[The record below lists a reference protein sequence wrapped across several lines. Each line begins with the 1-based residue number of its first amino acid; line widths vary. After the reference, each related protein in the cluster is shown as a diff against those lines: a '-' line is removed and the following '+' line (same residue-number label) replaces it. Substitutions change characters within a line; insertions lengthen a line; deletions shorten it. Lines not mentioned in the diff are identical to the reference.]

1 MRNRPL
7 KIPANLS
14 ASGQDPTFDRTGT
27 SHRLATVTGMKRWG
41 MLAVAAAAIT
51 FGSTLAM
58 PDVAVAAEGGV
69 FCGSYEANQKVTRSE
84 VLARSRTWLA
94 ARVPYSQSDCFGNR
108 YGAYRTDCSGFV
120 SMAWGLRISY
130 TTHILEQVA
139 HRIDREDLRPGD
151 ALNDREN
158 HVALFIGWAD
168 AAKTRPIVREQAGPD
183 GSRPVQR
190 VWSAATASRYV
201 PLRYNNILE
210 AGSGDT
216 GSDTPVTDK
225 LVVSAGP
232 QISNTGQQQLEI
244 FARGVDGTVITNFH
258 KTSRW
263 AGWQQLGPEVFAGDP
278 VALMNPQTK
287 IVEVYARGT
296 DGKIYHRVDGRWLAL
311 GDTAVAGEP
320 TLFWNDGTKAVE
332 VLARGADGTLLRFT
346 DKWAPVGDRRIEGD
360 PAVADKDVYA
370 RSADGKLI
378 KWDGT
383 SWADQGDKK
392 IVSDPSV
399 AVDQVF
405 VRTESGSVEQ
415 YAAGVWTTLGG
426 KGTGK
431 PSAVFN
437 STTGSIDVVQLGEG
451 GYVEHS
457 RAADKGWTA
466 WAKLGTTKVAEVP
479 TAMYHAQTKT
489 VEVFARTDDGKQIRR
504 FYKEKAGWSQWAVLG
519 DKTVS

>member
-1 MRNRPL
+1 MR
-7 KIPANLS
+7 S
-14 ASGQDPTFDRTGT
+14 
-27 SHRLATVTGMKRWG
+27 WG

-58 PDVAVAAEGGV
+58 PDVAVAAAEGGV
-69 FCGSYEANQKVTRSE
+69 VCGTYEANSKITRSE
-84 VLARSRTWLA
+84 VLARSRTWIS
-94 ARVPYSQSDCFGNR
+94 ARVPYSQSDCFGNK

-139 HRIDREDLRPGD
+139 HRIDWEDLRPGD

-190 VWSAATASRYV
+190 VWSASTARRYV

-210 AGSGDT
+210 AGGGGGTTSE
-216 GSDTPVTDK
+216 TPVTDK

-232 QISNTGQQQLEI
+232 QISNTGQQRLEI
-244 FARGVDGTVITNFH
+244 FTRDTDGTIAMNFH
-258 KTSRW
+258 KSSRW
-263 AGWQQLGPEVFAGDP
+263 NGWQQLGPELFAGDP

-287 IVEVYARGT
+287 LVEVFARGT
-296 DGKIYHRVDGRWLAL
+296 DDKIYRRVDGKWLAL

-320 TLFWNDGTKAVE
+320 TLFWNDKTKAVE
-332 VLARGADGTLLRFT
+332 VLARGADGLLLRFT
-346 DKWAPVGDRRIEGD
+346 DRWAPVGDRKIEGN

-370 RSADGKLI
+370 RSADGKLV

-383 SWADQGDKK
+383 TWADQGDKK

-415 YAAGVWTTLGG
+415 YAAGVWKSLGG
-426 KGTGK
+426 KGTGA

-451 GYVEHS
+451 GVVEHS
-457 RAADKGWTA
+457 RATDGGWSP
-466 WAKLGTTKVAEVP
+466 WAKLGTTKVSGTP

-489 VEVFARTDDGKQIRR
+489 VEVFARTDDGELIRR
-504 FYKEKAGWSQWAVLG
+504 FYKEKAGWSQWARLG
-519 DKTVS
+519 DKAGS

>member
-1 MRNRPL
+1 MR
-7 KIPANLS
+7 S
-14 ASGQDPTFDRTGT
+14 
-27 SHRLATVTGMKRWG
+27 WG

-58 PDVAVAAEGGV
+58 PDVAVAAAEGGV
-69 FCGSYEANQKVTRSE
+69 VCGTYEANSKITRSE
-84 VLARSRTWLA
+84 VLARSRTWIS
-94 ARVPYSQSDCFGNR
+94 ARVPYSQSDCFGNK

-139 HRIDREDLRPGD
+139 HRIDWEDLRPGD

-190 VWSAATASRYV
+190 VWSASNARRYV

-210 AGSGDT
+210 AGSGGT
-216 GSDTPVTDK
+216 TRSETPVTDK
-225 LVVSAGP
+225 LVVNAGP
-232 QISNTGQQQLEI
+232 QISGTGQLEV
-244 FARGVDGTVITNFH
+244 FVRGADDTIITNFH

-263 AGWQQLGPEVFAGDP
+263 SGWQQLGPELFAGDP

-287 IVEVYARGT
+287 IVEVFARGT
-296 DGKIYHRVDGRWLAL
+296 DDKVYRRVDGKWLAV
-311 GDTAVAGEP
+311 GDTAVAGDP
-320 TLFWNDGTKAVE
+320 TLFWNDKTKAVE
-332 VLARGADGTLLRFT
+332 VLARGTDGLLLRFT
-346 DKWAPVGDRRIEGD
+346 DKWAPVGDRKIEGN

-378 KWDGT
+378 KWDGST
-383 SWADQGDKK
+383 WADQGDKK

-415 YAAGVWTTLGG
+415 YAAGVWKSMGG
-426 KGTGK
+426 KGTGA

-451 GYVEHS
+451 GIVEHS
-457 RAADKGWTA
+457 RAIDSGWSS
-466 WAKLGTTKVAEVP
+466 WAKLGTTKASEAP

-489 VEVFARTDDGKQIRR
+489 VEVFARTDDGKLIRR
-504 FYKEKAGWSQWAVLG
+504 FYKEKAGWSQWAVLSG
-519 DKTVS
+519 KSIS

>member
-1 MRNRPL
+1 MR
-7 KIPANLS
+7 S
-14 ASGQDPTFDRTGT
+14 
-27 SHRLATVTGMKRWG
+27 WG

-58 PDVAVAAEGGV
+58 PDVAVAAAEGGV
-69 FCGSYEANQKVTRSE
+69 VCGTYEANSKITRSE
-84 VLARSRTWLA
+84 VLARSRTWIS
-94 ARVPYSQSDCFGNR
+94 ARVPYSQSDCFGNK

-139 HRIDREDLRPGD
+139 HRIDWEDLRPGD

-190 VWSAATASRYV
+190 VWSASNARRYV

-210 AGSGDT
+210 AGSSGST
-216 GSDTPVTDK
+216 GSETPVTDK
-225 LVVSAGP
+225 LVVNAGP
-232 QISNTGQQQLEI
+232 QISNTGMGQLEV
-244 FARGVDGTVITNFH
+244 FARAADDTIITNFH

-263 AGWQQLGPEVFAGDP
+263 SGWQQLGPELFAGDP

-287 IVEVYARGT
+287 IVEVFARGT
-296 DGKIYHRVDGRWLAL
+296 DDKVYRRVDGKWVAL
-311 GDTAVAGEP
+311 GDTAVAGDP
-320 TLFWNDGTKAVE
+320 TLFWNDKTKAVE
-332 VLARGADGTLLRFT
+332 VLARGADGLLLRFT
-346 DKWAPVGDRRIEGD
+346 DQWAPVGDRKIEGN

-370 RSADGKLI
+370 RSADGKLV

-383 SWADQGDKK
+383 TWADQGDKK

-415 YAAGVWTTLGG
+415 YAAGVWKSMGG
-426 KGTGK
+426 KGTGA

-451 GYVEHS
+451 GLVEHS
-457 RAADKGWTA
+457 RATDNGWTA
-466 WAKLGTTKVAEVP
+466 WAKLGTTKASEAP

-489 VEVFARTDDGKQIRR
+489 VEVFARTEDGKLIRR
-504 FYKEKAGWSQWAVLG
+504 FYKEKAGWSQWAVLSG
-519 DKTVS
+519 KTIG